1 MVDKQYAL
9 LTIVGRRQLSCLQL
23 PTKAYKTYLR
33 TIPNQPGQY
42 MKPLLHYAFIVLFF
56 TACTSARHTTALKD
70 DAKIDIVFVQ
80 VNDVYEIAPLAGG
93 KEGGM
98 ARVATLKKQYQQKN
112 PNTFLVMA
120 GDFVS
125 PSVYNSLQYN
135 GQRIRGRQMIEAMN
149 AAGMDLAVFG
159 NHELD
164 ISESEL
170 QSRINESNFQWI
182 ASNTFHKVN
191 NQVIPFAKND
201 SIAFPAYY
209 ITTVKDADGTTAKIG
224 FIGLTL
230 PFNKA
235 DYVSYT
241 DPLATAKQLYA
252 TIKDSVDAVVAIT
265 HQSIDDDKKLADE
278 LPGLTVI
285 LGGHEHDMRFVKE
298 NNIYITKAHAN
309 AKSAFVVNMLIN
321 KKKHRIK
328 VTPQLTYI
336 NETIPLDSL
345 TNAVVQKWTDIAD
358 KNYSSLGFDARKVVI
373 TNSAPLDGRE
383 AEVRSRPTNLTQLI
397 VKAMANAAPQADVVL
412 LNAGSV
418 RVDDILPMPVTQYD
432 IIRSLPFGGGIR
444 EVDMKG
450 SLLIKTLEQG
460 KKNTGIGGFLQ
471 YNEAVTYDAATHSWK
486 LNNIPIDAAKI
497 YRVAMADF
505 LLSGK
510 EANLDF
516 LNTNNPDIVKTYEAQ
531 TTPASSQSDIR
542 LAIVRYLG
550 KVSNP

>member
-1 MVDKQYAL
+1 MRSLFGYACIIAL
-9 LTIVGRRQLSCLQL
+9 LTSC
-23 PTKAYKTYLR
+23 
-33 TIPNQPGQY
+33 
-42 MKPLLHYAFIVLFF
+42 
-56 TACTSARHTTALKD
+56 TATRNIAALKD
-70 DAKIDIVFVQ
+70 DGKIDIVLVQ

-135 GQRIRGRQMIEAMN
+135 GKRIRGQQMIEAMN
-149 AAGMDLAVFG
+149 AAGMDLTVFG
-159 NHELD
+159 NHEFD
-164 ISESEL
+164 INENEL
-170 QSRINESNFQWI
+170 QDRINESTFQWI

-191 NQVIPFAKND
+191 NQIVPFAKND
-201 SIAFPAYY
+201 SIAFPTYY
-209 ITTVKDADGTTAKIG
+209 ITTVKDADGTTAQIG

-230 PFNKA
+230 PFNQA

-241 DPLATAKQLYA
+241 DPFAAARQLYQ

-265 HQSIDDDKKLADE
+265 HQSVEDDKKLANE
-278 LPGLTVI
+278 LPGLAVI
-285 LGGHEHDMRFVKE
+285 LGGHEHDMRFEKE

-309 AKSAFVVNMLIN
+309 AKSAFVVTMLIN
-321 KKKHRIK
+321 KKKNRVQVK
-328 VTPQLTYI
+328 PQLVYI
-336 NETIPLDSL
+336 NETIVPDSL
-345 TNAVVQKWTDIAD
+345 TNVVVQKWTDIAE
-358 KNYSSLGFDARKVVI
+358 KNYSSLGFDARKIVM
-373 TNSAPLDGRE
+373 TNSQPLDGRE
-383 AEVRSRPTNLTQLI
+383 AEIRSHSTNLTQLI
-397 VKAMANAAPQADVVL
+397 VKAMADAAPQADVVL

-418 RVDDILPMPVTQYD
+418 RVDDILPMPVTEYD
-432 IIRSLPFGGGIR
+432 IIRSLPFGGGIS

-460 KKNTGIGGFLQ
+460 KQNAGIGGFLQ
-471 YNEAVTYDAATHSWK
+471 HNETVTYDAATQSWK

-505 LLSGK
+505 LLTGK

-516 LNTNNPDIVKTYEAQ
+516 LNADNRDIVKVYPTQ
-531 TTPASSQSDIR
+531 TTPNSSQSDIR
-542 LAIVRYLG
+542 LAIVRYLEKASG
-550 KVSNP
+550 PL